1 MYELSV
7 LYASGQGV
15 VRNAR
20 LAAELLEDA
29 VGERPTTRAHALAP
43 SY

>member
-29 VGERPTTRAHALAP
+29 VGKKDERARTRRTP
-43 SY
+43 